1 MYQTIAWY
9 SELGALPRALLLFPL
24 GLVIGSFSTML
35 RHRIPLRQSII
46 RPGSHCPT
54 CGHGLRPADL
64 VPVVSYLWLRGRC
77 RYCHVKIGAR
87 YLALELSSG
96 LLVAGL
102 GAALGWGPALITLL
116 VIPLVVAALAGT
128 AVVKRGSQAGFTL
141 IEVLVAM
148 ALLVAVG
155 VPMFQVLTNNS
166 RGLTTYQRQYA
177 VSWAASTIEDLQ
189 AQVITYKS
197 PTWTW
202 SPGSTYRVD
211 CRAVGGVY
219 LALDYI
225 PTSVSSADDILR
237 QQTVEVTFWR
247 DDMCSADQISVAPV
261 RMVAYLA
268 KVL

>member
-64 VPVVSYLWLRGRC
+64 VPVASYLWLRGRC

-87 YLALELSSG
+87 YLALELGSG

-102 GAALGWGPALITLL
+102 GAVLGWGPALFSLL
-116 VIPLVVAALAGT
+116 VVPLVVAALGVA
-128 AVVKRGSQAGFTL
+128 AVAKRGSQAGFTL

-166 RGLTTYQRQYA
+166 RGLTSYQRQYA
-177 VSWAASTIEDLQ
+177 VSWAASFLEDMQ
-189 AQVITYKS
+189 AMTPKYQS
-197 PTWTW
+197 PAWNW
-202 SPGSTYRVD
+202 VPGMPYRSV
-211 CRAVGGVY
+211 CKQVGGVY
-219 LALDYI
+219 MIIDYI
-225 PTSVSSADDILR
+225 PSSVSDASDLV
-237 QQTVEVTFWR
+237 QQESVEVTFWR
-247 DDMCSADQISVAPV
+247 DDMCSSDQINVAPV
-261 RMVAYLA
+261 RMVAILA
-268 KVL
+268 KVP